1 MKRRKRDA
9 NFHRPTDTELL
20 VAYITSRYGR
30 ESVKGLTRRE
40 KLARWGLEP
49 VGRKHVRRIRR
60 AMERAT
66 DRGDS
71 PCFSIPTR

>member
-9 NFHRPTDTELL
+9 KFHRPTDTELL
-20 VAYITSRYGR
+20 VSYITSRYGR

-49 VGRKHVRRIRR
+49 VGRKHVRRIRKPWSGSLIEVHGEVIL
-60 AMERAT
+60 A
-66 DRGDS
+66 
-71 PCFSIPTR
+71 